1 MKLTFYYLV
10 DFYRRLITPTNSFA
24 KISAQDYPI
33 SGLFV
38 LIDRST
44 CQLTDES
51 FTASSGSYFCFL
63 IIYPLCT
70 FFPEID
76 IKNA

>member
-1 MKLTFYYLV
+1 MKLTLFIFMYYLV

-24 KISAQDYPI
+24 KISARDYPI

-38 LIDRST
+38 LIDRTT

-51 FTASSGSYFCFL
+51 FTASSGSYFLFSHCL
-63 IIYPLCT
+63 SSVH
-70 FFPEID
+70 FFS
-76 IKNA
+76 